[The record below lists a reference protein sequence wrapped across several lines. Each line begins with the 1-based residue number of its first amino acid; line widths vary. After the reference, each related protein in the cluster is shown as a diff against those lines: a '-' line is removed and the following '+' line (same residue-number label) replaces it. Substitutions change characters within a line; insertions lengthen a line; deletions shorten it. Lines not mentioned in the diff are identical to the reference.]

1 MTGGQQQGA
10 APDASTIGSGWL
22 TVVDLPSTGLTSGPS
37 TAPVSVNGGP
47 GEDAALMHTLL
58 SSAAKVSGSWGSG
71 RLLRTSL
78 VSVLITDGGRMF
90 AGAVQP
96 SVLYAAAAQAAAGK

>member
-1 MTGGQQQGA
+1 M
-10 APDASTIGSGWL
+10 L
-22 TVVDLPSTGLTSGPS
+22 
-37 TAPVSVNGGP
+37 N
-47 GEDAALMHTLL
+47 ALLH
-58 SSAAKVSGSWGSG
+58 SATPVSGSWGSG

-96 SVLYAAAAQAAAGK
+96 SVLYAAAGQAASSATQAP